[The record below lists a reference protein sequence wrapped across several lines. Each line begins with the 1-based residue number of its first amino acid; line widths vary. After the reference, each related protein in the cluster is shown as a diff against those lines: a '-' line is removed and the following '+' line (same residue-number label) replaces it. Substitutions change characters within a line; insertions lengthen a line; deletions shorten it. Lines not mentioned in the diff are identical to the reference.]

1 MTTDFEIEIED
12 EKGNKCG
19 NIMLYSG
26 LFSKLVEGKCCY
38 MPKAFFE
45 INMPKNA
52 SSIQKFQII
61 ADIIH
66 FDYANKLL

>member
-1 MTTDFEIEIED
+1 MLRKCCDMTTDFEIEIED

-38 MPKAFFE
+38 MP
-45 INMPKNA
+45 
-52 SSIQKFQII
+52 
-61 ADIIH
+61 
-66 FDYANKLL
+66 